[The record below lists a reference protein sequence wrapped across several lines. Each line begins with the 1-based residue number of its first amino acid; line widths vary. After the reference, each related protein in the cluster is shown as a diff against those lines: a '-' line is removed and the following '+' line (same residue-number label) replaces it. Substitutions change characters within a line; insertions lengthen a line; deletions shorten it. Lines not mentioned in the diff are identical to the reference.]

1 MTKYSCD
8 IHTTEDWESIAL
20 FSDKVSFE
28 AMGAF
33 VAAEFECGNSLSAP
47 CDAIHVIDM
56 DTGEVI
62 FEADVQSV
70 LEEGAH
76 IINDKVVYPPDCY
89 DEPADIDDDCGF
101 DPYEG
106 LFTFDC

>member
-8 IHTTEDWESIAL
+8 IHTAEDWESIAL

-33 VAAEFECGNSLSAP
+33 IAAEFECGNSLSAP
-47 CDAIHVIDM
+47 CDAIRVIDLT
-56 DTGEVI
+56 TGEVI
-62 FEADVQSV
+62 LEADV
-70 LEEGAH
+70 
-76 IINDKVVYPPDCY
+76 NDSEDY
-89 DEPADIDDDCGF
+89 EPADIDDDMGF

-106 LFTFDC
+106 CFTFDC

>member
-1 MTKYSCD
+1 MTRFSCD
-8 IHTTEDWESIAL
+8 IHTEDGWESIAL

-33 VAAEFECGNSLSAP
+33 IAAEFECGNSLSAP
-47 CDAIHVIDM
+47 CDAICVVDM
-56 DTGEVI
+56 DTGEI
-62 FEADVQSV
+62 V
-70 LEEGAH
+70 LEAEVGDAEDH
-76 IINDKVVYPPDCY
+76 
-89 DEPADIDDDCGF
+89 EPVDIDDDCGF